1 MKPSHRRMY
10 IFNWN
15 NFWHGSNKNKSWA
28 KGELGMK
35 QELKSQE
42 FKSQKNAIFEFIPQN
57 YFLEKKNKC

>member
-35 QELKSQE
+35 QELKSE
-42 FKSQKNAIFEFIPQN
+42 I
-57 YFLEKKNKC
+57 LTRKCEHRTDKR